1 MGDLRKNL
9 NFLKENGF
17 NVAPFGFAKNEGEA
31 IQIAEEIGYPVVFKI
46 PSDIHKTEVGGV
58 LLNIHNVPDLKKL
71 GRKFV
76 SKLEEKGIVFDGLI
90 VQKQVSGVEIIAGIK
105 NDPVFGKVVMLGVGG
120 IFAELYKDVSFR
132 VCPIDENDAEDMI
145 NETKVKELLSFR
157 GMKINKANLKNF
169 LVKLSKLDVKEMD
182 LNPVILNNDGYWIV
196 DARIME

>member
-1 MGDLRKNL
+1 M
-9 NFLKENGF
+9 
-17 NVAPFGFAKNEGEA
+17 
-31 IQIAEEIGYPVVFKI
+31 
-46 PSDIHKTEVGGV
+46 
-58 LLNIHNVPDLKKL
+58 LNIHNVPDLKKL